1 MNTEIISF
9 DSRQFYK
16 ELSIGTAV
24 PNKKELSQVKH
35 HFIQHLSI
43 HKKYNA
49 GDYEKDAIKLIQHLH
64 KRKNT
69 IIVVGGSGLYMQAIN
84 NGFDQI
90 PKVQESNR
98 RKAKKEFEEK
108 GLEWLQIKTKEID
121 PIFHKGCDLNNSQ
134 RLLRALEVF
143 YETGEPISSYKTNI
157 IKKRN
162 FNSLSIGLNTE
173 RELLYNKINNRVD
186 QMIKKGLLE
195 EVKSL
200 IKHQHLNALQTVGY
214 KEIFQLYNNNI
225 SIDDAIKDIKKN
237 TRRYAKRQITWF
249 KKDKSIKWFDP
260 NQEDDII
267 KFIESQLR
275 SL

>member
-1 MNTEIISF
+1 
-9 DSRQFYK
+9 
-16 ELSIGTAV
+16 
-24 PNKKELSQVKH
+24 
-35 HFIQHLSI
+35 
-43 HKKYNA
+43 
-49 GDYEKDAIKLIQHLH
+49 
-64 KRKNT
+64 
-69 IIVVGGSGLYMQAIN
+69 MQAIN